1 MFLIGANMPPKP
13 KFTKEEIAMT
23 ALNII
28 KEEGINA
35 LTARNLADYLKS
47 SARPIFTIFKN
58 MEEVKQAARELAL
71 KEFEKYLGNYEDYSL
86 AFKRIGM
93 RMISYAIDYPEQYKL
108 LYMEEYSWNQS
119 FKQYLNE
126 LGTFKDIC
134 IHLLQK
140 EHTLSQNEANT
151 LFEQLWIYAYG
162 IGSLCAMKVCEF
174 SEEEI
179 ADRLGLV
186 FAGILTMIKT
196 KKTYLKEAAREE
208 KNE

>member
-1 MFLIGANMPPKP
+1 MPPKP

-35 LTARNLADYLKS
+35 LTARNLADHLKS

-71 KEFEKYLGNYEDYSL
+71 KEFEKYLGNYEDYSP

-108 LYMEEYSWNQS
+108 LYMEEYTKHQN
-119 FKQYLNE
+119 FVQYQNE
-126 LGTFKDIC
+126 LGDFKDIC
-134 IHLLQK
+134 IKILQK
-140 EHTLSQNEANT
+140 DHQLNQKEAT
-151 LFEQLWIYAYG
+151 ILFEQLWIYAYG

>member
-1 MFLIGANMPPKP
+1 MPPKP

-28 KEEGINA
+28 KEKGINA
-35 LTARNLADYLKS
+35 LTARNLADHLES
-47 SARPIFTIFKN
+47 SARPILTIFKN

-71 KEFEKYLGNYEDYSL
+71 KEFEKYLGNYEDYSP

-93 RMISYAIDYPEQYKL
+93 RMISYAIENPEQYKL
-108 LYMEEYSWNQS
+108 LYMEEYTKNQN
-119 FKQYLNE
+119 FEQYQNE

>member
-1 MFLIGANMPPKP
+1 MPPKP

-28 KEEGINA
+28 KEEGVNA
-35 LTARNLADYLKS
+35 LTARNLASRLDA
-47 SARPIFTIFKN
+47 SARPIFTVFRN
-58 MEEVKQAARELAL
+58 MKEVKQAARELAL
-71 KEFEKYLGNYEDYSL
+71 KEFEKYLGNYEDYSP

-108 LYMEEYSWNQS
+108 LYMEEYSGNQS

>member
-1 MFLIGANMPPKP
+1 MPPKP

-35 LTARNLADYLKS
+35 LTARNLADHLES

-71 KEFEKYLGNYEDYSL
+71 KEFEKYLGNYEDYSP

-108 LYMEEYSWNQS
+108 LYMEEYSGNQS

-196 KKTYLKEAAREE
+196 KKTYLKKAAREE